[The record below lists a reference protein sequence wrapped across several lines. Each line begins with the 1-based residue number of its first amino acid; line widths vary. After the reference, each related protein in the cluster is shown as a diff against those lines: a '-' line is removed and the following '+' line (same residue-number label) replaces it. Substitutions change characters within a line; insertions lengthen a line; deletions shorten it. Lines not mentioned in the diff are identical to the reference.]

1 MAERLCLGCMEKIND
16 KYDVCPYC
24 GYEDGTPP
32 KEAYHI
38 VPGTVLAGKYIVG
51 RVIGYGGFGVT
62 YIGYDGLLEKK
73 IAIKEYLPSEFATR
87 MPGQTE
93 VTVYSGERQE
103 QFYSGID
110 KFVEEAKRLAQFK
123 EVPGV
128 VRIFDSFT
136 ENKTAYIIM
145 EYLDGE
151 TLKERLEREKQL
163 SVDDSLAI
171 IMPILTALKEVHKIG
186 IIHRDIAPDNI
197 FLTKNGEVKLLDF
210 GAARYATT
218 THSKSL
224 SVIIKQGY
232 APEEQYRS
240 KGDQGPWTDVY
251 ACGATLYK
259 MLTGVTP
266 EDSMERAGKD
276 TLKPVSHYG
285 VKISKN
291 LNTAI
296 MNAMNIRIEDRT
308 QSAEEFEE
316 ELMSEVEVKRK
327 KAHSRKMDIGKWPLG
342 VKIAAGT
349 AACALITFGVLLA
362 TNVIHFDMKEIND
375 QGLLAA
381 NEVYV
386 PNLVNSAMEQAETQT
401 VERGLVLQITDKQNS
416 DEIPKNKVLSQN
428 IQDGWI
434 VEVGS
439 SIEIVISAGGEIVY
453 IGDIEGLTKEEVE
466 QQLKDLGLEIEIVE
480 EASDSI
486 APGAVIRYEAD
497 ADENGGIEKG
507 SKVKL
512 VVSTGRTD
520 IDTNA
525 DTTVP
530 QVVGLTYQEAM
541 GKAGAAK
548 LYIYRIRGEYSASVP
563 KGQVIEQNIAA
574 GSTVKQGSS
583 LGVVV
588 SLGIQGTRV
597 PDVQYKEIAAA
608 TAAITASNLTYSIRY
623 EDSDTVAKDHVIRQ
637 SIAGGTEVNP
647 QTEIIL
653 YVSKGNPNVTNK
665 ETVAINPSDRA
676 TEADNGKKNTTA
688 ASTTE
693 TVASNEGT
701 SSAGTTEEAKVTVPS
716 LIGCTEAEAKQKLEA
731 IGLTL
736 GAVTRKEQDGG
747 TDGKVFEQG
756 VNKNTKVAKGTAIS
770 ISVCDNSTK
779 KVTVPNIVG
788 KSEAE
793 ARRALERQKL
803 SMVVLGYR
811 NDNGVSEN
819 GTVLVEE
826 HIGEE
831 VARKTEI
838 GVYLCDNSQKVQ
850 YAMETR
856 HKEET
861 GNKTATYTTA
871 GLYQTTPSVDRGYE
885 YVSIISQSYSVNT
898 SRRRTS
904 NTVEGWRTEGDGG
917 AYADDAT
924 HEPTTEQRYITNYYY
939 WGFYCP
945 THGKNYTAP
954 CDHTHS
960 DHTCGSTYVY
970 MDTSAPYLVTDYSHT
985 GYHCSICGYS
995 NANQM
1000 TVNGNKYW
1008 YVKDASYW
1016 VTMYGYYPCITETT
1030 SYTYTYTYKCCR
1042 WSAWIVD
1049 NSSWSDTPIVISDG
1063 DTQRQTTRNVY
1074 VYPSY

>member
-1 MAERLCLGCMEKIND
+1 MEEKVCLGCMEKIND

-145 EYLDGE
+145 EYLEGE

-530 QVVGLTYQEAM
+530 QVVGLTYQEAT
-541 GKAGAAK
+541 GKVGAAK

-637 SIAGGTEVNP
+637 SIAGGTEVNL

-653 YVSKGNPNVTNK
+653 YVSKGNSNVANR
-665 ETVAINPSDRA
+665 EMVAENSGNR
-676 TEADNGKKNTTA
+676 
-688 ASTTE
+688 
-693 TVASNEGT
+693 V
-701 SSAGTTEEAKVTVPS
+701 TEEKKKEIMVP
-716 LIGCTEAEAKQKLEA
+716 
-731 IGLTL
+731 
-736 GAVTRKEQDGG
+736 D
-747 TDGKVFEQG
+747 
-756 VNKNTKVAKGTAIS
+756 
-770 ISVCDNSTK
+770 VC
-779 KVTVPNIVG
+779 G
-788 KSEAE
+788 KSESEAVSIMKGLGLIVSIEYFWDIDGDMDKTVESQSIMPNTVVSPGKNITLRIQNNERIYFHKYREVIETQEETITYNYKALPAE
-793 ARRALERQKL
+793 
-803 SMVVLGYR
+803 LGQQGEPYWTEVGIEHFSS
-811 NDNGVSEN
+811 NDQNNYYSGVTLVYIGWSEWSEWSEPKYTQDYYVSDNYTDIEWSTEQIPSEN
-819 GTVLVEE
+819 IDDSETVQYETVYRYRLRYKEYTYNIVKYICGTWVY
-826 HIGEE
+826 EE
-831 VARKTEI
+831 VTKGECESHQS
-838 GVYLCDNSQKVQ
+838 G
-850 YAMETR
+850 
-856 HKEET
+856 
-861 GNKTATYTTA
+861 YTKIREDIW
-871 GLYQTTPSVDRGYE
+871 S
-885 YVSIISQSYSVNT
+885 
-898 SRRRTS
+898 S
-904 NTVEGWRTEGDGG
+904 N
-917 AYADDAT
+917 
-924 HEPTTEQRYITNYYY
+924 PRY
-939 WGFYCP
+939 
-945 THGKNYTAP
+945 
-954 CDHTHS
+954 
-960 DHTCGSTYVY
+960 
-970 MDTSAPYLVTDYSHT
+970 
-985 GYHCSICGYS
+985 
-995 NANQM
+995 
-1000 TVNGNKYW
+1000 
-1008 YVKDASYW
+1008 
-1016 VTMYGYYPCITETT
+1016 
-1030 SYTYTYTYKCCR
+1030 
-1042 WSAWIVD
+1042 
-1049 NSSWSDTPIVISDG
+1049 
-1063 DTQRQTTRNVY
+1063 
-1074 VYPSY
+1074 

>member
-145 EYLDGE
+145 EYLEGE

-342 VKIAAGT
+342 VKITAGT

-386 PNLVNSAMEQAETQT
+386 PNLVNSAMEQAEAQT

-439 SIEIVISAGGEIVY
+439 SIEIIISAGGEIVY

-530 QVVGLTYQEAM
+530 QVVGLTYQEAT

-623 EDSDTVAKDHVIRQ
+623 EGSDTVAKDHVIRQ

-793 ARRALERQKL
+793 ARNLLR
-803 SMVVLGYR
+803 
-811 NDNGVSEN
+811 EN
-819 GTVLVEE
+819 NLQIGTVTYYSNSGRTTGTVLG
-826 HIGEE
+826 IARTAS
-831 VARKTEI
+831 VAVGDKVVKNTVI
-838 GVYLCDNSQKVQ
+838 DIDVCDNSLEYRTVTDEYVNSTSASLAGYRKVGETYGDYGAEISNDKTPVSEITRTDYYGTTFVTRRVRIQ
-850 YAMETR
+850 YDSNPYAYPDGKNLYAGYYGPEVLWVKWWFNYMWGRNYDLSDQSYGGEDGSLSKDVESYQWSWNQNNPNNQLVIDGDAGRNTLPKMRDELNATINNKPRYYYADRQIINVFYRQIKGNWIDTRTNSTDETR
-856 HKEET
+856 
-861 GNKTATYTTA
+861 
-871 GLYQTTPSVDRGYE
+871 
-885 YVSIISQSYSVNT
+885 
-898 SRRRTS
+898 
-904 NTVEGWRTEGDGG
+904 
-917 AYADDAT
+917 
-924 HEPTTEQRYITNYYY
+924 
-939 WGFYCP
+939 
-945 THGKNYTAP
+945 
-954 CDHTHS
+954 
-960 DHTCGSTYVY
+960 
-970 MDTSAPYLVTDYSHT
+970 
-985 GYHCSICGYS
+985 
-995 NANQM
+995 
-1000 TVNGNKYW
+1000 
-1008 YVKDASYW
+1008 
-1016 VTMYGYYPCITETT
+1016 
-1030 SYTYTYTYKCCR
+1030 YK
-1042 WSAWIVD
+1042 
-1049 NSSWSDTPIVISDG
+1049 
-1063 DTQRQTTRNVY
+1063 
-1074 VYPSY
+1074 YPSY

>member
-1 MAERLCLGCMEKIND
+1 MEEKVCLGCMEKIND

-145 EYLDGE
+145 EYLEGE

-530 QVVGLTYQEAM
+530 QVVGLTYQEAT
-541 GKAGAAK
+541 GKVGAAK

-597 PDVQYKEIAAA
+597 PDVQYKEIVAA

-637 SIAGGTEVNP
+637 SIAGGTEVNL

-653 YVSKGNPNVTNK
+653 YVSKGNSNVANR
-665 ETVAINPSDRA
+665 EMVAENSGNR
-676 TEADNGKKNTTA
+676 
-688 ASTTE
+688 
-693 TVASNEGT
+693 V
-701 SSAGTTEEAKVTVPS
+701 TEEKKKEIMVP
-716 LIGCTEAEAKQKLEA
+716 
-731 IGLTL
+731 
-736 GAVTRKEQDGG
+736 D
-747 TDGKVFEQG
+747 
-756 VNKNTKVAKGTAIS
+756 
-770 ISVCDNSTK
+770 VC
-779 KVTVPNIVG
+779 G
-788 KSEAE
+788 KSESEAVSIMKGLGLIVSIEYFWDIDGDMDKTVESQSIMPNTVVSPGKNITLRIQNNERIYFHKYREVIETQEETITYNYKALPAE
-793 ARRALERQKL
+793 
-803 SMVVLGYR
+803 LGQQGEPYWTEVGIEHFSS
-811 NDNGVSEN
+811 NDQNNYYSGVTLVYIGWSEWSEWSEPKYTQDYYVSDNYTDIEWSTEQIPSEN
-819 GTVLVEE
+819 IDDSETVQYETVYRYRLRYKEYTYNIVKYICGTWVY
-826 HIGEE
+826 EE
-831 VARKTEI
+831 VTKGECESHQS
-838 GVYLCDNSQKVQ
+838 G
-850 YAMETR
+850 
-856 HKEET
+856 
-861 GNKTATYTTA
+861 YTKIREDIW
-871 GLYQTTPSVDRGYE
+871 S
-885 YVSIISQSYSVNT
+885 
-898 SRRRTS
+898 S
-904 NTVEGWRTEGDGG
+904 N
-917 AYADDAT
+917 
-924 HEPTTEQRYITNYYY
+924 PRY
-939 WGFYCP
+939 
-945 THGKNYTAP
+945 
-954 CDHTHS
+954 
-960 DHTCGSTYVY
+960 
-970 MDTSAPYLVTDYSHT
+970 
-985 GYHCSICGYS
+985 
-995 NANQM
+995 
-1000 TVNGNKYW
+1000 
-1008 YVKDASYW
+1008 
-1016 VTMYGYYPCITETT
+1016 
-1030 SYTYTYTYKCCR
+1030 
-1042 WSAWIVD
+1042 
-1049 NSSWSDTPIVISDG
+1049 
-1063 DTQRQTTRNVY
+1063 
-1074 VYPSY
+1074 

>member
-145 EYLDGE
+145 EYLEGE

-266 EDSMERAGKD
+266 EDSMERAEKD

-530 QVVGLTYQEAM
+530 QVVGLTYQEAT
-541 GKAGAAK
+541 GKVGAAK

-597 PDVQYKEIAAA
+597 PDVQYKEIVAA

-637 SIAGGTEVNP
+637 SIAGGTEVDP
-647 QTEIIL
+647 QTEIVL

-788 KSEAE
+788 KSEVE
-793 ARRALERQKL
+793 ARNLLR
-803 SMVVLGYR
+803 
-811 NDNGVSEN
+811 EN
-819 GTVLVEE
+819 NLQIGTVTYYSNSGRTTGTVLG
-826 HIGEE
+826 IARTAS
-831 VARKTEI
+831 VAVGDKVVKNTVI
-838 GVYLCDNSQKVQ
+838 DIDVCDNSLEYRTVTDEYVNSTSASLAGYRKVGETYGDYGAEISNDKTPVSEITRTDYYGTTFVTRRVRIQ
-850 YAMETR
+850 YDSNPYAYPDGKNLYAGYYGPEVLWVKWWFNYMWGSNYDLSDQSYGGEDGSLSKDVESYQWSWNQNNPNNQLVVDGDAGRSTLPKMRDELNATINNNPRYYYADRQVINVFYRQIKGNWIDTRTNSTDETR
-856 HKEET
+856 
-861 GNKTATYTTA
+861 
-871 GLYQTTPSVDRGYE
+871 
-885 YVSIISQSYSVNT
+885 
-898 SRRRTS
+898 
-904 NTVEGWRTEGDGG
+904 
-917 AYADDAT
+917 
-924 HEPTTEQRYITNYYY
+924 
-939 WGFYCP
+939 
-945 THGKNYTAP
+945 
-954 CDHTHS
+954 
-960 DHTCGSTYVY
+960 
-970 MDTSAPYLVTDYSHT
+970 
-985 GYHCSICGYS
+985 
-995 NANQM
+995 
-1000 TVNGNKYW
+1000 
-1008 YVKDASYW
+1008 
-1016 VTMYGYYPCITETT
+1016 
-1030 SYTYTYTYKCCR
+1030 YK
-1042 WSAWIVD
+1042 
-1049 NSSWSDTPIVISDG
+1049 
-1063 DTQRQTTRNVY
+1063 
-1074 VYPSY
+1074 YPSY

>member
-1 MAERLCLGCMEKIND
+1 MAERLCLGCIEKIND
-16 KYDVCPYC
+16 KYNVCPYC

-38 VPGTVLAGKYIVG
+38 IPGTVLAGKYIVG

-110 KFVEEAKRLAQFK
+110 KFVDEAKRLAQFK

-145 EYLDGE
+145 EYLEGE
-151 TLKERLEREKQL
+151 TLKERLEREGQL

-171 IMPILTALKEVHKIG
+171 IMPILTALKEVHKLG

-240 KGDQGPWTDVY
+240 KGDQGPWTDIY

-276 TLKPVSHYG
+276 TLKPVLHYG

-316 ELMSEVEVKRK
+316 ELLSEVEVKRK

-375 QGLLAA
+375 MGLLAE

-386 PNLVNSAMEQAETQT
+386 PNLVNSAMEEAEAQT
-401 VERGLVLQITDKQNS
+401 IEWGLVLQITDKQNS

-439 SIEIVISAGGEIVY
+439 SIEIAISAGGEIVY
-453 IGDIEGLTKEEVE
+453 IDDIEGLTKEEVE
-466 QQLKDLGLEIEIVE
+466 QLLKALGLEVEIVE

-497 ADENGGIEKG
+497 TDENGGIEKG
-507 SKVKL
+507 STVR
-512 VVSTGRTD
+512 VIVSIGRTD

-530 QVVGLTYQEAM
+530 QVVGLSYQEASK
-541 GKAGAAK
+541 KAGAAK
-548 LYIYRIRGEYSASVP
+548 LYIYRIRGEYSTSVP
-563 KGQVIEQNIAA
+563 KGQVIEQSIAA

-588 SLGIQGTRV
+588 SLGIENTRV
-597 PDVQYKEIAAA
+597 PDVQYKDMASA
-608 TAAITASNLTYSIRY
+608 TAAITASNLNYTIQY

-637 SIAGGTEVNP
+637 SIAGGTEVAP

-653 YVSKGNPNVTNK
+653 YISKGNPNVTGG
-665 ETVAINPSDRA
+665 ETVAVDPSVRA
-676 TEADNGKKNTTA
+676 TENTNTA
-688 ASTTE
+688 TETESTTNSE
-693 TVASNEGT
+693 STSTAVA
-701 SSAGTTEEAKVTVPS
+701 TEEAKVTVPN

-731 IGLTL
+731 VGLLL
-736 GAVTRKEQDGG
+736 GAVTCKEQDGG

-756 VNKNTKVAKGTAIS
+756 VAKDTKVEKGTTVSVS
-770 ISVCDNSTK
+770 ICDNSTK
-779 KVTVPNIVG
+779 KVTVPNVVG
-788 KSEAE
+788 KSQADAE
-793 ARRALERQKL
+793 KALKQNSLEL
-803 SMVVLGYR
+803 VILGYR
-811 NDNGVSEN
+811 NDGGISAD
-819 GTVLVEE
+819 GTVLIQE
-826 HIGEE
+826 HTGEE
-831 VARKTEI
+831 VAKKTEI

-856 HKEET
+856 HKEKS
-861 GNKTATYTTA
+861 GNKTATYTTTS
-871 GLYQTTPSVDRGYE
+871 LYETKPSADSGYE
-885 YVSIISQSYSVNT
+885 GVCDISKT
-898 SRRRTS
+898 CLATTETKRRTS
-904 NTVEGWRTEGDGG
+904 DTVEGWTTEGP
-917 AYADDAT
+917 YSSDAT
-924 HEPTTEQRYITNYYY
+924 TEPTSENRWVTQYHY
-939 WGFYCP
+939 WGYYCP
-945 THGKNYTAP
+945 KHGKGYTGP
-954 CDHTHS
+954 CKHVNHNRLN
-960 DHTCGSTYVY
+960 CGATYDKMEITV
-970 MDTSAPYLVTDYSHT
+970 SYLVEHSADTENE
-985 GYHCSICGYS
+985 CSACGYYHG
-995 NANQM
+995 
-1000 TVNGNKYW
+1000 TYKYIVEGLKYW
-1008 YVKDASYW
+1008 W
-1016 VTMYGYYPCITETT
+1016 VEDVSHWETWYGYYPCETVTT
-1030 SYTYTYTYKCCR
+1030 SYTYTYSYRCWR
-1042 WSAWIVD
+1042 WSSWTRSGA
-1049 NSSWSDTPIVISDG
+1049 WSDSPVVITDK
-1063 DTQRQTTRNVY
+1063 DTQQQTTRTVY
-1074 VYPSY
+1074 IYPSY

>member
-1 MAERLCLGCMEKIND
+1 MAERLCLGCIEKIND
-16 KYDVCPYC
+16 KYNVCPYC

-38 VPGTVLAGKYIVG
+38 IPGTVLAGKYIVG

-110 KFVEEAKRLAQFK
+110 KFVDEAKRLAQFK

-145 EYLDGE
+145 EYLEGE
-151 TLKERLEREKQL
+151 TLKGRLEREGQL

-171 IMPILTALKEVHKIG
+171 IMPILTALKEVHKLG

-224 SVIIKQGY
+224 SIIIKQGY

-240 KGDQGPWTDVY
+240 KGDQGPWTDIY

-276 TLKPVSHYG
+276 TLKPVLHYG

-316 ELMSEVEVKRK
+316 ELLSEVEVKRK
-327 KAHSRKMDIGKWPLG
+327 KAHSRKVDIGKWPLG

-375 QGLLAA
+375 MGLLAE

-386 PNLVNSAMEQAETQT
+386 PNLVNSAMEEAEAQII
-401 VERGLVLQITDKQNS
+401 ERGLVLQITDKQNS

-439 SIEIVISAGGEIVY
+439 SIEIAISAGGEIVY
-453 IGDIEGLTKEEVE
+453 IDDIEGLTKEEVE
-466 QQLKDLGLEIEIVE
+466 QLLKALGLEVEIIE

-497 ADENGGIEKG
+497 TDENGGIEKG
-507 SKVKL
+507 STVR
-512 VVSTGRTD
+512 VIVSIGRTD

-530 QVVGLTYQEAM
+530 QVVGLSYQEASKKT
-541 GKAGAAK
+541 GEAK
-548 LYIYRIRGEYSASVP
+548 LYIYRIRGEYSTSVP
-563 KGQVIEQNIAA
+563 KGQVIEQSIAA

-588 SLGIQGTRV
+588 SLGIENTRV
-597 PDVQYKEIAAA
+597 PDVQYKDMASA
-608 TAAITASNLTYSIRY
+608 TVAITASNLTYTIQYPERFC
-623 EDSDTVAKDHVIRQ
+623 AL
-637 SIAGGTEVNP
+637 EVMKTCFNYIS
-647 QTEIIL
+647 TAIDNRNVVKNDILRKKEIIC
-653 YVSKGNPNVTNK
+653 VMMASVRDA
-665 ETVAINPSDRA
+665 ESERSDHYEKI
-676 TEADNGKKNTTA
+676 TKNYKKSVGDNA
-688 ASTTE
+688 AGS
-693 TVASNEGT
+693 
-701 SSAGTTEEAKVTVPS
+701 
-716 LIGCTEAEAKQKLEA
+716 
-731 IGLTL
+731 
-736 GAVTRKEQDGG
+736 
-747 TDGKVFEQG
+747 
-756 VNKNTKVAKGTAIS
+756 
-770 ISVCDNSTK
+770 
-779 KVTVPNIVG
+779 
-788 KSEAE
+788 
-793 ARRALERQKL
+793 
-803 SMVVLGYR
+803 GYGS
-811 NDNGVSEN
+811 NDNYGSGV
-819 GTVLVEE
+819 
-826 HIGEE
+826 
-831 VARKTEI
+831 ADA
-838 GVYLCDNSQKVQ
+838 C
-850 YAMETR
+850 
-856 HKEET
+856 
-861 GNKTATYTTA
+861 
-871 GLYQTTPSVDRGYE
+871 
-885 YVSIISQSYSVNT
+885 
-898 SRRRTS
+898 RR
-904 NTVEGWRTEGDGG
+904 V
-917 AYADDAT
+917 
-924 HEPTTEQRYITNYYY
+924 
-939 WGFYCP
+939 
-945 THGKNYTAP
+945 
-954 CDHTHS
+954 
-960 DHTCGSTYVY
+960 
-970 MDTSAPYLVTDYSHT
+970 
-985 GYHCSICGYS
+985 
-995 NANQM
+995 
-1000 TVNGNKYW
+1000 
-1008 YVKDASYW
+1008 
-1016 VTMYGYYPCITETT
+1016 
-1030 SYTYTYTYKCCR
+1030 
-1042 WSAWIVD
+1042 
-1049 NSSWSDTPIVISDG
+1049 
-1063 DTQRQTTRNVY
+1063 
-1074 VYPSY
+1074 

>member
-1 MAERLCLGCMEKIND
+1 MEEKVCLGCMEKIND

-32 KEAYHI
+32 REACHI

-145 EYLDGE
+145 EYLEGE

-530 QVVGLTYQEAM
+530 QVVGLTYQEAT
-541 GKAGAAK
+541 GKVGAAK

-637 SIAGGTEVNP
+637 SIAGGTEVNL

-653 YVSKGNPNVTNK
+653 YVSKGNSNVANR
-665 ETVAINPSDRA
+665 EMVAENSGNR
-676 TEADNGKKNTTA
+676 
-688 ASTTE
+688 
-693 TVASNEGT
+693 V
-701 SSAGTTEEAKVTVPS
+701 TEEKKKEIMVP
-716 LIGCTEAEAKQKLEA
+716 
-731 IGLTL
+731 
-736 GAVTRKEQDGG
+736 D
-747 TDGKVFEQG
+747 
-756 VNKNTKVAKGTAIS
+756 
-770 ISVCDNSTK
+770 VC
-779 KVTVPNIVG
+779 G
-788 KSEAE
+788 KSESEAVSIMKGLGLIVSIEYFWDIDGDMDKTVESQSIMPNTVVSPGKNITLRIQNNERIYFHKYREVIETQEETITYNYKALPAE
-793 ARRALERQKL
+793 
-803 SMVVLGYR
+803 LGQQGEPYWTEVGIEHFSS
-811 NDNGVSEN
+811 NDQNNYYSGVTLVYIGWSEWSEWSEPKYTQDYYVSDNYTDIEWSTEQIPSEN
-819 GTVLVEE
+819 IDDSETVQYETVYRYRLRYKEYTYNIVKYICGTWVY
-826 HIGEE
+826 EE
-831 VARKTEI
+831 VTKGECESHQS
-838 GVYLCDNSQKVQ
+838 G
-850 YAMETR
+850 
-856 HKEET
+856 
-861 GNKTATYTTA
+861 YTKIREDIW
-871 GLYQTTPSVDRGYE
+871 S
-885 YVSIISQSYSVNT
+885 
-898 SRRRTS
+898 S
-904 NTVEGWRTEGDGG
+904 N
-917 AYADDAT
+917 
-924 HEPTTEQRYITNYYY
+924 PRY
-939 WGFYCP
+939 
-945 THGKNYTAP
+945 
-954 CDHTHS
+954 
-960 DHTCGSTYVY
+960 
-970 MDTSAPYLVTDYSHT
+970 
-985 GYHCSICGYS
+985 
-995 NANQM
+995 
-1000 TVNGNKYW
+1000 
-1008 YVKDASYW
+1008 
-1016 VTMYGYYPCITETT
+1016 
-1030 SYTYTYTYKCCR
+1030 
-1042 WSAWIVD
+1042 
-1049 NSSWSDTPIVISDG
+1049 
-1063 DTQRQTTRNVY
+1063 
-1074 VYPSY
+1074 

>member
-38 VPGTVLAGKYIVG
+38 TPGTVLVGKYIVG

-145 EYLDGE
+145 EYLEGE
-151 TLKERLEREKQL
+151 TLKERLEREGHL

-197 FLTKNGEVKLLDF
+197 FLTKDGEVKLLDF

-276 TLKPVSHYG
+276 TLKPVLHYG

-327 KAHSRKMDIGKWPLG
+327 KAHSRKMDIGRWPLG

-362 TNVIHFDMKEIND
+362 TNVIHFDMKAIED
-375 QGLLAA
+375 EGLLAE

-453 IGDIEGLTKEEVE
+453 IGDIEGLTKEEAE
-466 QQLKDLGLEIEIVE
+466 QQLKALGLEVVIIE

-486 APGAVIRYEAD
+486 APGAVIRYEAET
-497 ADENGGIEKG
+497 DENGGIERG
-507 SKVKL
+507 SKVTL
-512 VVSTGRTD
+512 VISTGRTD

-530 QVVGLTYQEAM
+530 QVVGLSYKEAAE
-541 GKAGAAK
+541 KTEAAK
-548 LYIYRIRGEYSASVP
+548 LYIYRIRGEYSTSVP
-563 KGQVIEQNIAA
+563 KGQVIEQNITA

-588 SLGIQGTRV
+588 SLGIENTRV
-597 PDVQYKEIAAA
+597 PDVQYKDLA
-608 TAAITASNLTYSIRY
+608 TATASIISSNLTYSIQY

-637 SIAGGTEVNP
+637 SIAGGTEVAP

-653 YVSKGNPNVTNK
+653 YVSKGNPNVTNS
-665 ETVAINPSDRA
+665 ETVAVDPSVRA
-676 TEADNGKKNTTA
+676 TEVETGQKDTSTTTA
-688 ASTTE
+688 TANT
-693 TVASNEGT
+693 ASNENT
-701 SSAGTTEEAKVTVPS
+701 PDAGTEEEAKVTVPN

-731 IGLTL
+731 VGLAL

-756 VNKNTKVAKGTAIS
+756 VNKNTKVAKGTTVS
-770 ISVCDNSTK
+770 VSVCDNSTK
-779 KVTVPNIVG
+779 KVTVPNVVG
-788 KSEAE
+788 KSQADAE
-793 ARRALERQKL
+793 KALKQNNLKL
-803 SMVVLGYR
+803 VILGYR
-811 NDNGVSEN
+811 NDGGISTN
-819 GTVLVEE
+819 GTVLMEE

-831 VARKTEI
+831 VAKKTEI

-861 GNKTATYTTA
+861 ENKTVTYTTA
-871 GLYQTTPSVDRGYE
+871 GLYQTTPSIDRGYE
-885 YVSIISQSYSVNT
+885 YVNIISQSYSANT
-898 SRRRTS
+898 TKRRTS
-904 NTVEGWRTEGDGG
+904 DTVEGWRTEGEGG
-917 AYADDAT
+917 AYANDAT
-924 HEPTTEQRYITNYYY
+924 HEPATEQRYITNYYY
-939 WGFYCP
+939 WGYYCP
-945 THGKNYTAP
+945 THGMSYTAP

-960 DHTCGSTYVY
+960 GHNCGASYVY
-970 MDTSAPYLVTDYSHT
+970 MDTSASYLVTDYSHT
-985 GYHCSICGYS
+985 GYYCPTCGYS

-1008 YVKDASYW
+1008 FVRDDSYW
-1016 VTMYGYYPCITETT
+1016 ITVYGYYPCVTEIT
-1030 SYTYTYTYKCCR
+1030 SYTYTYTYRCCR
-1042 WSAWIVD
+1042 WSEWTVD
-1049 NSSWSDTPIVISDG
+1049 SSTWSDSAIVISDSE
-1063 DTQRQTTRNVY
+1063 TQRQTTRNVY
-1074 VYPSY
+1074 IYPSY

>member
-1 MAERLCLGCMEKIND
+1 MAERLCLGCIEKIND

-110 KFVEEAKRLAQFK
+110 KFVDEAKRLAQFK

-145 EYLDGE
+145 EYLEGE
-151 TLKERLEREKQL
+151 TLKERLEREGQL

-171 IMPILTALKEVHKIG
+171 IMPILTALKEVHKLG

-240 KGDQGPWTDVY
+240 KGDQGPWTDIY

-276 TLKPVSHYG
+276 TLKPVLHYG

-316 ELMSEVEVKRK
+316 ELLSEVEVKRK

-375 QGLLAA
+375 MGLLAE

-386 PNLVNSAMEQAETQT
+386 PNLVNSAMEEAEAQT
-401 VERGLVLQITDKQNS
+401 IERGLVLQITDKQNS

-439 SIEIVISAGGEIVY
+439 AIEIAISAGGELVY
-453 IGDIEGLTKEEVE
+453 IDDIEGLTKEEVE
-466 QQLKDLGLEIEIVE
+466 QLLKALGLEVEIIE

-497 ADENGGIEKG
+497 TDENGGIEKG
-507 SKVKL
+507 STVR
-512 VVSTGRTD
+512 VIVSIGRTD

-530 QVVGLTYQEAM
+530 QVVGLSYQEASKKT
-541 GKAGAAK
+541 GEAK
-548 LYIYRIRGEYSASVP
+548 LYIYRIRGEYSTSVP
-563 KGQVIEQNIAA
+563 KGQVIEQSIAA

-588 SLGIQGTRV
+588 SLGIENTRV
-597 PDVQYKEIAAA
+597 PDVQYKDMASAI
-608 TAAITASNLTYSIRY
+608 AAITASNLNYTIQY

-637 SIAGGTEVNP
+637 SIAGGTEVAP

-653 YVSKGNPNVTNK
+653 YISKGNPNVTGG
-665 ETVAINPSDRA
+665 ETVAVDPSVRA
-676 TEADNGKKNTTA
+676 TENTETAIKDTASETGSTTNSESTSTA
-688 ASTTE
+688 A
-693 TVASNEGT
+693 A
-701 SSAGTTEEAKVTVPS
+701 TEEAKVTVPN

-731 IGLTL
+731 VGLLL
-736 GAVTRKEQDGG
+736 GAVTCKEQDGG

-756 VNKNTKVAKGTAIS
+756 VAKDTKVEKGTTVS
-770 ISVCDNSTK
+770 VSVCDNSTK
-779 KVTVPNIVG
+779 KVTVPNVVG
-788 KSEAE
+788 KSQADAE
-793 ARRALERQKL
+793 KALKQNSL
-803 SMVVLGYR
+803 VLVILGYR
-811 NDNGVSEN
+811 NDGGISAD
-819 GTVLVEE
+819 GTVLIQE
-826 HIGEE
+826 HTGEE
-831 VARKTEI
+831 VAKKTEI
-838 GVYLCDNSQKVQ
+838 GVYLCDNSKEYQPIIVTTSIDRKESQSSIMSGYNCVGYYYLDTWSGTVESQ
-850 YAMETR
+850 TR
-856 HKEET
+856 VAGQTWDGDVMTSEIWAGPLREH
-861 GNKTATYTTA
+861 GGGKTATYPTQNWRVSKQGYDNNPEVVWIQDCLNYTEGA
-871 GLYQTTPSVDRGYE
+871 GLTVDGRYGTATAAAVKAFQNKYGLSPDGEAGTKETLPKMAEVYNQKAEAERTYYYHYRIKVYKFEKTITTRTTGAWTTSKPSGE
-885 YVSIISQSYSVNT
+885 YN
-898 SRRRTS
+898 
-904 NTVEGWRTEGDGG
+904 E
-917 AYADDAT
+917 
-924 HEPTTEQRYITNYYY
+924 RYI
-939 WGFYCP
+939 
-945 THGKNYTAP
+945 
-954 CDHTHS
+954 
-960 DHTCGSTYVY
+960 
-970 MDTSAPYLVTDYSHT
+970 
-985 GYHCSICGYS
+985 
-995 NANQM
+995 
-1000 TVNGNKYW
+1000 
-1008 YVKDASYW
+1008 
-1016 VTMYGYYPCITETT
+1016 
-1030 SYTYTYTYKCCR
+1030 
-1042 WSAWIVD
+1042 
-1049 NSSWSDTPIVISDG
+1049 
-1063 DTQRQTTRNVY
+1063 
-1074 VYPSY
+1074 YPSY

>member
-145 EYLDGE
+145 EYLEGE

-362 TNVIHFDMKEIND
+362 TNVIHFDIKEIND

-530 QVVGLTYQEAM
+530 QVVGLTYQEAT

-637 SIAGGTEVNP
+637 SIAGGTEVDP

-788 KSEAE
+788 KSEVE
-793 ARRALERQKL
+793 ARNLLR
-803 SMVVLGYR
+803 
-811 NDNGVSEN
+811 EN
-819 GTVLVEE
+819 NLQIGTVTYYSNSGRTTGTVLG
-826 HIGEE
+826 IARTAS
-831 VARKTEI
+831 VAVGDKVVKNTVI
-838 GVYLCDNSQKVQ
+838 DIDVCDNSLEYRTVTDEYVNSTSASLAGYRKVGETYGDYGAEISNDKTPVSEITRTDYYGTTFVTRRVRIQ
-850 YAMETR
+850 YDSNPYAYPDGKNWYAGYYGPEVLWVKWWFNYMWGSNYDLSDQSYGGEDGSLSKDVESYQWSWNQNNPNNQLVVDGDAGRSTLPKMRDELNATINNNPRYYYADRQVINVFYRQIKGNWIDTRTNSTDETR
-856 HKEET
+856 
-861 GNKTATYTTA
+861 
-871 GLYQTTPSVDRGYE
+871 
-885 YVSIISQSYSVNT
+885 
-898 SRRRTS
+898 
-904 NTVEGWRTEGDGG
+904 
-917 AYADDAT
+917 
-924 HEPTTEQRYITNYYY
+924 
-939 WGFYCP
+939 
-945 THGKNYTAP
+945 
-954 CDHTHS
+954 
-960 DHTCGSTYVY
+960 
-970 MDTSAPYLVTDYSHT
+970 
-985 GYHCSICGYS
+985 
-995 NANQM
+995 
-1000 TVNGNKYW
+1000 
-1008 YVKDASYW
+1008 
-1016 VTMYGYYPCITETT
+1016 
-1030 SYTYTYTYKCCR
+1030 YK
-1042 WSAWIVD
+1042 
-1049 NSSWSDTPIVISDG
+1049 
-1063 DTQRQTTRNVY
+1063 
-1074 VYPSY
+1074 YPSY

>member
-145 EYLDGE
+145 EYLEGE

-530 QVVGLTYQEAM
+530 QVVGLTYQEAT
-541 GKAGAAK
+541 GKVGAAK

-597 PDVQYKEIAAA
+597 PDVQYKEIVAA

-637 SIAGGTEVNP
+637 SIAGGTEVDP
-647 QTEIIL
+647 QTEIVL

-716 LIGCTEAEAKQKLEA
+716 LIGCTEAEAKQKLMDA
-731 IGLTL
+731 NLSIGKIEYQND
-736 GAVTRKEQDGG
+736 AES
-747 TDGKVFEQG
+747 TDKTVISQG
-756 VNKNTKVAKGTAIS
+756 VSANKKVKAGTGVGFVVCNHELGKTTVPNLVGKNRTEAEQILKDAGLSLGISTPYSSAGKTNGEVLGQSVDAKSRVVKGSTVDIYY
-770 ISVCDNSTK
+770 CDNSKQYQPIIITTSTDRK
-779 KVTVPNIVG
+779 ESTSGSMAGYNCVGYRYSDWSPTTISQTRAVGQTWDGDVMTSEVWADPLHEHTGTYPTQTWYVEKPGYDNNPEVVWIQDSLNYTEGAGLKVDGRYGAATAAAVRAFQSKYGLPADAQAGTNTNAKMDEIFRQT
-788 KSEAE
+788 AE
-793 ARRALERQKL
+793 ANR
-803 SMVVLGYR
+803 
-811 NDNGVSEN
+811 
-819 GTVLVEE
+819 
-826 HIGEE
+826 
-831 VARKTEI
+831 
-838 GVYLCDNSQKVQ
+838 
-850 YAMETR
+850 
-856 HKEET
+856 
-861 GNKTATYTTA
+861 
-871 GLYQTTPSVDRGYE
+871 
-885 YVSIISQSYSVNT
+885 
-898 SRRRTS
+898 
-904 NTVEGWRTEGDGG
+904 
-917 AYADDAT
+917 
-924 HEPTTEQRYITNYYY
+924 NYYY
-939 WGFYCP
+939 HYRTKIYIFEK
-945 THGKNYTAP
+945 TT
-954 CDHTHS
+954 T
-960 DHTCGSTYVY
+960 TRT
-970 MDTSAPYLVTDYSHT
+970 T
-985 GYHCSICGYS
+985 GE
-995 NANQM
+995 
-1000 TVNGNKYW
+1000 W
-1008 YVKDASYW
+1008 
-1016 VTMYGYYPCITETT
+1016 TT
-1030 SYTYTYTYKCCR
+1030 SKPSGEYNERY
-1042 WSAWIVD
+1042 I
-1049 NSSWSDTPIVISDG
+1049 
-1063 DTQRQTTRNVY
+1063 
-1074 VYPSY
+1074 YPLY

>member
-145 EYLDGE
+145 EYLEGE

-530 QVVGLTYQEAM
+530 QVVGLTYQEAT

-637 SIAGGTEVNP
+637 SIAGGTEVDP

-788 KSEAE
+788 KSEVE
-793 ARRALERQKL
+793 ARNLLR
-803 SMVVLGYR
+803 
-811 NDNGVSEN
+811 EN
-819 GTVLVEE
+819 NLQIGTVTYYSNSGRTTGTVLG
-826 HIGEE
+826 IARTAS
-831 VARKTEI
+831 VAVGDKVVKNTVI
-838 GVYLCDNSQKVQ
+838 DIDVCDNSLEYRTVTDEYVNSTSASLAGYRKVGETYGDYGAEISNDKTPVSEITRTDYYGTTFVTRRVRIQ
-850 YAMETR
+850 YDSNPYAYPDGKNLYAGYYGPEVLWVKWWFNYMWGSNYDLSDQSYGGEDGSLSKDVESYQWSWNQNNPNNQLVVDGDAGRSTLPKMRDELNATINNNPRYYYADRQVINVFYRQIKGNWIDTRTNSTDETR
-856 HKEET
+856 
-861 GNKTATYTTA
+861 
-871 GLYQTTPSVDRGYE
+871 
-885 YVSIISQSYSVNT
+885 
-898 SRRRTS
+898 
-904 NTVEGWRTEGDGG
+904 
-917 AYADDAT
+917 
-924 HEPTTEQRYITNYYY
+924 
-939 WGFYCP
+939 
-945 THGKNYTAP
+945 
-954 CDHTHS
+954 
-960 DHTCGSTYVY
+960 
-970 MDTSAPYLVTDYSHT
+970 
-985 GYHCSICGYS
+985 
-995 NANQM
+995 
-1000 TVNGNKYW
+1000 
-1008 YVKDASYW
+1008 
-1016 VTMYGYYPCITETT
+1016 
-1030 SYTYTYTYKCCR
+1030 YK
-1042 WSAWIVD
+1042 
-1049 NSSWSDTPIVISDG
+1049 
-1063 DTQRQTTRNVY
+1063 
-1074 VYPSY
+1074 YPSY